1 MAFPSE
7 TESTVRR
14 RVLQIFQ
21 DYARLTVDIIRE
33 LNNMIDELSQ
43 KNLKEAT
50 NHNDNIYKLLTESK
64 EIKLKLFEEIM
75 SVGTLLINREGYLR
89 LIFELERMMD
99 NAEASAYRLKYILD
113 GKIKV
118 DKSYLLDLA
127 KLSSLVL
134 NETIKVRDIMRALMF
149 NPEKSLELSKIVENG
164 EKNIDIAHRELD
176 LKILN
181 STKNIAAL
189 LLLRDIAER
198 VEDISDIGVDTVDLL
213 RMLAL

>member
-1 MAFPSE
+1 LAYPSE
-7 TESTVRR
+7 TENTVRR
-14 RVLQIFQ
+14 HLLQIFQ

-33 LNNMIDELSQ
+33 LNNMIDEMSQ
-43 KNLKEAT
+43 KNKKEPT

-64 EIKLKLFEEIM
+64 EIKLKLFEEIT
-75 SVGTLLINREGYLR
+75 SVGTLLVNREGYLR

-127 KLSSLVL
+127 KLSLLVL

-149 NPEKSLELSKIVENG
+149 NPEKSLELSKIVEDG
-164 EKNIDIAHRELD
+164 EKNIDITHRELD

>member
-7 TESTVRR
+7 TEATVRR

-43 KNLKEAT
+43 KNMKEAT

-75 SVGTLLINREGYLR
+75 SVGTLLVNREGYLR

-164 EKNIDIAHRELD
+164 EKNIDITHRELD

-181 STKNIAAL
+181 SAKNIAAI

>member
-7 TESTVRR
+7 TETTVRR

-50 NHNDNIYKLLTESK
+50 NHNDNLYKLLTESK
-64 EIKLKLFEEIM
+64 KIKLKLFEEIT

-118 DKSYLLDLA
+118 DKSYLLNLA

-149 NPEKSLELSKIVENG
+149 NPEKSLELSKIVEND
-164 EKNIDIAHRELD
+164 EKNIDITHRELD

-181 STKNIAAL
+181 SAKNIAAL

>member
-1 MAFPSE
+1 
-7 TESTVRR
+7 
-14 RVLQIFQ
+14 
-21 DYARLTVDIIRE
+21 
-33 LNNMIDELSQ
+33 MIDELSQ
-43 KNLKEAT
+43 KNMKEAT

-75 SVGTLLINREGYLR
+75 SVGTLLVNREGYLR

-181 STKNIAAL
+181 SAKNIAAL

-198 VEDISDIGVDTVDLL
+198 IEDISDIGVDTVDLL